1 MPNTKPPYPAEF
13 KLEAVRLVKESG
25 RKISEVARDLGVSGE
40 SIRNWVRQYEIDNG
54 EREGLSTSE
63 REELQHLRRETRILK
78 EEREILKKATAF
90 INQESSKHR

>member
-25 RKISEVARDLGVSGE
+25 RKISEVARDLGVTGE
-40 SIRNWVRQYEIDNG
+40 SIRNWVRQYEIYNG

-90 INQESSKHR
+90 FAQESSKHR

>member
-25 RKISEVARDLGVSGE
+25 RKISEVARDLGVTGE

-54 EREGLSTSE
+54 QREGLSTSE
-63 REELQHLRRETRILK
+63 REELQRLRRETRILK
-78 EEREILKKATAF
+78 EEREILKKAAAF
-90 INQESSKHR
+90 NA